1 MKFSPTEFWNLTLK
15 EAELIVKGD
24 RKRQENEFMLNVYAS
39 MNGIGLTMGGK
50 KFKFQNPFKNEKV
63 DEKSLIMFM
72 GNITG
77 VGSINFLKYPF
88 QPAFLTP

>member
-24 RKRQENEFMLNVYAS
+24 RKRQENEFMLNVYAN

-50 KFKFQNPFKNEKV
+50 KFKFQNPFKSEKV
-63 DEKSLIMFM
+63 DEKPKRTREELLAELEDVKRMF
-72 GNITG
+72 N
-77 VGSINFLKYPF
+77 
-88 QPAFLTP
+88 AR

>member
-24 RKRQENEFMLNVYAS
+24 RKRQENEFMLNVYAN

-50 KFKFQNPFKNEKV
+50 KFKFQNPFKGEKMDDKPKRTREELLAELDDV
-63 DEKSLIMFM
+63 KRMF
-72 GNITG
+72 N
-77 VGSINFLKYPF
+77 
-88 QPAFLTP
+88 AR

>member
-24 RKRQENEFMLNVYAS
+24 RARQENEFMLNVYAS

-63 DEKSLIMFM
+63 DEKPKRTREELLAELDDVKRMF
-72 GNITG
+72 N
-77 VGSINFLKYPF
+77 
-88 QPAFLTP
+88 AR

>member
-24 RKRQENEFMLNVYAS
+24 RARQENEFMLNVYAN

-50 KFKFQNPFKNEKV
+50 KFKFQNPFKSEKV
-63 DEKSLIMFM
+63 DEKPKRTREELLAELDDVKKMF
-72 GNITG
+72 N
-77 VGSINFLKYPF
+77 
-88 QPAFLTP
+88 AR